1 MLLNRLI
8 FVHRGGGIRLKSAS
22 SLILFP
28 CSSISVYVRDIQEGT
43 CMKDSIA
50 NILKEHTASVY
61 ISDGSNLLG
70 PMIIIDRIISE
81 LPVGTSMGCIYE
93 HIMDN
98 VFNSIECSIV
108 LGTNPLTFAAKA
120 KNDTF
125 VLHMATTT
133 VAVGKIEIATRKK
146 QTVSDT

>member
-8 FVHRGGGIRLKSAS
+8 FVHRGGGIRLK
-22 SLILFP
+22 
-28 CSSISVYVRDIQEGT
+28 SVYVRDIQEGT

-81 LPVGTSMGCIYE
+81 LPVGTVYM
-93 HIMDN
+93 
-98 VFNSIECSIV
+98 
-108 LGTNPLTFAAKA
+108 
-120 KNDTF
+120 
-125 VLHMATTT
+125 
-133 VAVGKIEIATRKK
+133 
-146 QTVSDT
+146 Q